1 VSRIALITGASRGI
15 GRAIALRLARDG
27 YDIWANYASGKD
39 AAETLC
45 REIKALGRKA
55 TPVGFNVGIGA
66 AVKAA
71 LEPLIEQQGVPHAV
85 ICNAGITR
93 DGLLAMMT
101 DEDWQSVIDTNLGG
115 FFHITRTVMREMLRK
130 RAGRIIAISSLSG
143 EAGNAG
149 QVNYAASKAGL
160 IGASKALAKE
170 VAKRNITVNVVAP
183 GFIETDMVK
192 DLPKEELAKVVP
204 LQRFG
209 KPEEVAAAVSF
220 LASDEAAYITGA
232 VLSVNGGMY
241 M

>member
-1 VSRIALITGASRGI
+1 MSRIALITGASRGI
-15 GRAIALRLARDG
+15 GRAIALRLAKDG
-27 YDIWANYASGKD
+27 FDIWANYASGKD
-39 AAETLC
+39 AAESVC
-45 REIKALGRKA
+45 REIEAMGRRA
-55 TPVGFNVGIGA
+55 TSVGFNVGDGK

-71 LEPLIEQQGVPHAV
+71 LEPLIEQHGVPHV
-85 ICNAGITR
+85 VVCNAGITR

-130 RAGRIIAISSLSG
+130 RVGRIIAISSLSG

-192 DLPKEELAKVVP
+192 DLPKEELAKMVP

>member
-1 VSRIALITGASRGI
+1 MSRIALITGASRGI

-27 YDIWANYASGKD
+27 FDIWANYASGKD

-45 REIKALGRKA
+45 REIEAMGRKA
-55 TPVGFNVGIGA
+55 TPVGFNVRDGN

-85 ICNAGITR
+85 VCNAGITR

-101 DEDWQSVIDTNLGG
+101 DDDWQSVIETNLGG

-192 DLPKEELAKVVP
+192 DLPKEELAKMVP

>member
-1 VSRIALITGASRGI
+1 
-15 GRAIALRLARDG
+15 
-27 YDIWANYASGKD
+27 
-39 AAETLC
+39 
-45 REIKALGRKA
+45 
-55 TPVGFNVGIGA
+55 
-66 AVKAA
+66 
-71 LEPLIEQQGVPHAV
+71 
-85 ICNAGITR
+85 
-93 DGLLAMMT
+93 M
-101 DEDWQSVIDTNLGG
+101 
-115 FFHITRTVMREMLRK
+115 
-130 RAGRIIAISSLSG
+130 
-143 EAGNAG
+143 
-149 QVNYAASKAGL
+149 

-192 DLPKEELAKVVP
+192 DLPKEELAKMVP